1 MRNAWAP
8 PVVAAL
14 AFCLA
19 ACEEDRPRA
28 SHEDPAEWP
37 TAAPAEVGLDGELL
51 RRMAAE
57 LPSGHGI
64 HSALVVRKG
73 KLAFEQYWD
82 GYDSATMHDL
92 RSATKS
98 ITSLLA
104 GIAVRE
110 GLIRDVSDPVLAY
123 LGAAYPTLANDHE
136 AKRRLSVEDLLTMR
150 TGLACNDRSPGSPGN
165 EERMYDTRDWVRFFL
180 DLPVETT
187 PGTRASY
194 CTGGVVT
201 LGRII
206 SQAGGRPVPQFAD
219 DHLFRPLG
227 ITSSRW
233 ARFDDGRQTD
243 TGGHLYLRP
252 RDMAKIGEL
261 VLRRGDW
268 RGAALVPAPWIERSV
283 TARTQIDGNAYGYL
297 WWLGRLQVGAEPV
310 DLVYADGNGGQLII
324 VVPQYELVAV
334 FTGGNYNS
342 PAAARPYQLLTNY
355 ILPAVR
361 PG

>member
-1 MRNAWAP
+1 MRNAWARL
-8 PVVAAL
+8 VVAAL
-14 AFCLA
+14 ALGLA
-19 ACEEDRPRA
+19 GCEEDRPRA
-28 SHEDPAEWP
+28 GHEDPAEWP
-37 TAAPAEVGLDGELL
+37 TAAPLEVGLDGELL
-51 RRMAAE
+51 RRMVAE

-64 HSALVVRKG
+64 HSAVVVRRG

-98 ITSLLA
+98 ITGLLT
-104 GIAVRE
+104 GIAVRQ
-110 GLIRDVSDPVLAY
+110 GVIRDVSDPVLTY

-136 AKRRLSVEDLLTMR
+136 AKRRLTVEDLLTMR
-150 TGLACNDRSPGSPGN
+150 TGLACNDQNSSSPGN

-187 PGTRASY
+187 PGTTASY

-206 SQAGGRPVPQFAD
+206 GQAGGRPVPEFAD
-219 DHLFRPLG
+219 EVLFRPLG

-233 ARFDDGRQTD
+233 ARFDNGRQTD

-268 RGAALVPAPWIERSV
+268 RGTTLVPAPWIARSA
-283 TARTQIDGNAYGYL
+283 TPQTQLNGRPYGYL
-297 WWLGRLQVGAEPV
+297 WWLGSLEVGGEPV
-310 DLVYADGNGGQLII
+310 DFVYADGNGGQLII
-324 VVPQYELVAV
+324 VIPRYELVVV